1 MILFFA
7 LLFYLIGSLM
17 FSYWLV
23 RLNGN
28 NISKFGDGNPG
39 AVNAFKAGGW
49 KIGVPA
55 ILLDFF
61 KGAVP
66 VYFITQIVGITDF
79 RLVPIAIAPVLGHA
93 FPVFLGFR
101 GGKAIATTFGIWTGL
116 TLWQVPMIFGLG
128 LILFK
133 IIIRIKNDALS
144 TILGMLCVL
153 IFLIIKFDLVL
164 VSIFFLN
171 LIVIVYKHRL
181 ELQLKIK

>member
-1 MILFFA
+1 
-7 LLFYLIGSLM
+7 M
-17 FSYWLV
+17 FSLWLV

-28 NISKFGDGNPG
+28 EISKFGDGNPG
-39 AVNAFKAGGW
+39 TVNAFKAGGW

-55 ILLDFF
+55 ILLDFL

-66 VYFITQIVGITDF
+66 VFIIAQILGITDF
-79 RLVPIAIAPVLGHA
+79 RLVAIAIAPVLGHA

-101 GGKAIATTFGIWTGL
+101 GGKAIATTFGIWAGL

-133 IIIRIKNDALS
+133 IIIRIKNDAWN

-153 IFLIIKFDLVL
+153 IFLIIKFNLVFL
-164 VSIFFLN
+164 SIFFLN
-171 LIVIVYKHRL
+171 LIIIVYKHRF
-181 ELQLKIK
+181 ELHLKVK